1 MRVYVAE
8 LSDFAPGS
16 QKSIRLGRQSVLVVN
31 DQGTLFAL
39 RNLCTH
45 ESVALEGGQVSC
57 GKITCS
63 AHGATF
69 DLATGAATAPAFKA
83 VRLYRVVLEGTAVYV
98 EEA

>member
-1 MRVYVAE
+1 MRVHVAQ
-8 LSDFAPGS
+8 LSDFGPGS
-16 QKSIRLGRQSVLVVN
+16 QKSVRLGRQSVLVVN
-31 DQGTLFAL
+31 DQGTLFAV

-45 ESVALEGGQVSC
+45 ESVPLEGGQVSC

-83 VRLYRVVLEGTAVYV
+83 VRLYRVFLEENSIYV
-98 EEA
+98 EET